1 MLKYKKKGKLKTR
14 LTIATMIIAGFA
26 LTSLSALISMGSYG
40 L

>member
-1 MLKYKKKGKLKTR
+1 MR

-26 LTSLSALISMGSYG
+26 LTSLSAFISMGNYG

>member
-1 MLKYKKKGKLKTR
+1 MLQYKKKGKLKLR

-26 LTSLSALISMGSYG
+26 LTSLSAFISMGSYG

>member
-1 MLKYKKKGKLKTR
+1 MR
-14 LTIATMIIAGFA
+14 LTIAMMIAAGFA